1 MAEPVSV
8 CSARRVASSSRV
20 RPMARQIEPST
31 PKPTKRARPLMG
43 STVSCLAYATISS
56 HSSLICA
63 VMLLSVLSPFLVN
76 GARRVSG
83 TRSSGGSGAF
93 LLPGEP
99 VRKQGGCV
107 LCHLGQPFEQGIRA
121 GRLEQTLVVDGA
133 QGGDGG
139 QLARPPDGLVV
150 EGDRGRHRRFAELR
164 LVGQRPAHGLFG
176 AGERVGVPL

>member
-1 MAEPVSV
+1 MDEPVSV
-8 CSARRVASSSRV
+8 CSARRVASRSRV

-63 VMLLSVLSPFLVN
+63 VTLLSLLSPFLVY

-107 LCHLGQPFEQGIRA
+107 LRHLGQPFEQGVRTR
-121 GRLEQTLVVDGA
+121 RLQQALVVDGPER
-133 QGGDGG
+133 GDGS
-139 QLARPPDGLVV
+139 QLVGPPDGLVG
-150 EGDRGRHRRFAELR
+150 EGDRGRDRRLRQLR
-164 LVGQRPAHGLFG
+164 LVGQRPAHRLLG
-176 AGERVGVPL
+176 ADE